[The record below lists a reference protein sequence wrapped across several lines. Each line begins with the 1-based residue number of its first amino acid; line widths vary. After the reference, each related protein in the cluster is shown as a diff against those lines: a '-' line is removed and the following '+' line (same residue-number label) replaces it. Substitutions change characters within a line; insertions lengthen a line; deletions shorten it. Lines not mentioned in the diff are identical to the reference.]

1 MNHKSCNLAICAITQ
16 LVLNQALLSEIKP
29 KLKFVLKWLF
39 TYYHHVLL
47 RPVCFDNWADSFIT
61 SNGNSRLAN
70 NYRRVLKKFL
80 TARL

>member
-1 MNHKSCNLAICAITQ
+1 MNHKSCIFPICATTQ

-29 KLKFVLKWLF
+29 KLKVILKWLF
-39 TYYHHVLL
+39 TYHHVLL